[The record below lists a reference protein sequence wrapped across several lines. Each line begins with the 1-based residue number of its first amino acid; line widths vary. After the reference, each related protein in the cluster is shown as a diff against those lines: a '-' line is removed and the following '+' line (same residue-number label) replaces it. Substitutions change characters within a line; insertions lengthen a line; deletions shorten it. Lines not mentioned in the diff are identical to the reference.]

1 MRRSI
6 LRWFALFLVGCLLP
20 VMAVACNSPQ
30 TSTSSSAPAS
40 NKPLIVGTSPWAGF
54 QGQYIAAA
62 KDFFSGE
69 GVKVEEQYFQTTSD
83 VNTALAAG
91 KLDLGW
97 IGGTDLI
104 TLVAQNPSL
113 KAIMLSDYS
122 NGADGIIAR
131 GISKPEDLKGK
142 TFAREDAPF
151 ELVFVGEYLKQGG
164 LTEKDLKIVSLSAAD
179 SATAFASGKVD
190 AAATY
195 EPFLAKAVKEG
206 KGEVVF
212 TTKDTNIIPNLLAA
226 RGEVLEQRREEVLA
240 YMRAVG
246 KGVDLARSNPDEAAS
261 IIAQKLGVKPEE
273 IPDQLAGI
281 RTFDIAGNKEQPFNA
296 SNPLYLQK
304 SFESAVQILHATGK
318 IPNTIDAASLIDDSL
333 IKSL

>member
-6 LRWFALFLVGCLLP
+6 LKWIALFLMGCLIP
-20 VMAVACNSPQ
+20 VVSVACNTPQ
-30 TSTSSSAPAS
+30 ATTSTSTDS
-40 NKPLIVGTSPWAGF
+40 NKSLIVGTSPWAGF

-62 KDFFSGE
+62 KDFFSAE

-131 GISKPEDLKGK
+131 GISSPAELKGK

-151 ELVFVGEYLKQGG
+151 ELVFVGEFLKQGG
-164 LTEKDLKIVSLSAAD
+164 LTEKDLKVVSLSAAD
-179 SATAFASGKVD
+179 SATSFASGKVD

-195 EPFLAKAVKEG
+195 EPFLSKAVKEG
-206 KGEVVF
+206 KGEVIF

-246 KGVDLARSNPDEAAS
+246 KGVDLAKSNPDEAAD
-261 IIAQKLGVKPEE
+261 IIAEKLGVTPEE
-273 IPDQLAGI
+273 IPAQLAGI
-281 RTFDIAGNKEQPFNA
+281 RTFDIEGNKQQPFNA
-296 SNPLYLQK
+296 SDPLYLRK
-304 SFESAVQILHATGK
+304 SFESAVQILQDTGK
-318 IPNTIDAASLIDDSL
+318 ISNAVDAASLIDDSL

>member
-6 LRWFALFLVGCLLP
+6 LKWFALFLLGCLIP
-20 VMAVACNSPQ
+20 VVAVACNSPQ
-30 TSTSSSAPAS
+30 AATPDSDS
-40 NKPLIVGTSPWAGF
+40 NSKPLMVGASPWAGF

-62 KDFFSGE
+62 KDFFGE
-69 GVKVEEQYFQTTSD
+69 ENVKVEEQYFQSTSD

-122 NGADGIIAR
+122 NGADGILVR
-131 GISKPEDLKGK
+131 GVSQPADLKGK
-142 TFAREDAPF
+142 TLSREDAPYA
-151 ELVFVGEYLKQGG
+151 LVFVGEYLKQGG
-164 LTEKDLKIVSLSAAD
+164 LTEKDVKIVSLSAAD
-179 SATAFASGKVD
+179 SATAFAAGKVD

-195 EPFLAKAVKEG
+195 EPFLTKALKEG
-206 KGEVVF
+206 KGEIVF
-212 TTKDTNIIPNLLAA
+212 TTQDTNIIPNLLAA

-240 YMRAVG
+240 YMRAID
-246 KGVDLARSNPDEAAS
+246 KGVDLAQSSPDEAAE
-261 IIAQKLGVKPEE
+261 IVAQKLGITPEE
-273 IPDQLAGI
+273 IPAQLAGI
-281 RTFDIAGNKEQPFNA
+281 KTFDITGNQEQPFNA
-296 SNPLYLQK
+296 SDPLYLQK
-304 SFESAVQILHATGK
+304 SFESAVQILHDTGK
-318 IPNTIDAASLIDDSL
+318 ISTTVDAASLIDDSL